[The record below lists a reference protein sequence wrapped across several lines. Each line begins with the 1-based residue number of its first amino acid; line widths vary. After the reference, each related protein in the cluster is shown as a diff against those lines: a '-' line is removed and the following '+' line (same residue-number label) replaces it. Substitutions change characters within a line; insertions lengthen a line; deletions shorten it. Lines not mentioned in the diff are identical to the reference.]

1 MIKVNTQYNIQ
12 DKGKEKVVPISS
24 ATSYN
29 EKREVNEYNK
39 SQTFIRSD
47 NMDDDKI
54 LEMYIKKVDQD
65 QAELKQDIRESEKR
79 LENHIIASE
88 KRMDEKIDRI
98 ENLIVSQNEKFEKFD
113 DKISQVSKEV
123 SNKLGD
129 HKKFL
134 WGITISIFLAVA
146 AMVVT
151 LIVAV
156 TMGN

>member
-1 MIKVNTQYNIQ
+1 VIKVNTQYNIQ